1 MNFTWKAHDNLA
13 FAEQIDFLSKSIK
26 IDPLIAALLVR
37 RGITTF
43 DQAECFFRPKISQ
56 INDPFLFHQMTEAVD
71 ALNKAILEKQKIRLY
86 GDYDVDGTTAVAIMV
101 NVLGNKT
108 DRLDYYIPDRYT
120 EGYGLSQQG
129 VDAAISDGV
138 QLFIT
143 LDCGIRSVDLIQ
155 QLKDKGIQVMVCD
168 HHEPGPE
175 LPQAI
180 LLDPKIPGAGYPFD
194 GLSGAGVGMKLLEGL
209 YRQNNWPN
217 DELLAQWDLLALSIA
232 ADIVPVT
239 NENRIYAFHGLKRLN
254 HQPRLALNKMLT
266 ASNKKSP
273 FVLSDLVF
281 GVAPRINAAGR
292 IRTGRTA
299 VECMLDLSHTNLE
312 DLLMAI
318 EADNAMRKNLD
329 QNITQHALEL
339 LKNEDPS
346 RSVNIL
352 YDASWH
358 KGVVG
363 IVASRIME
371 SSPLPT
377 IILTEME
384 GVLSGSARTVMGFD
398 IHEALTTCK
407 ELLIQFGGHQHAAG
421 LSLKQEDFQEFK
433 QKMNSLAATYFD
445 THSKQPELAYHA
457 ELDFHQI
464 FENESTSSIPKL
476 MRILGQFEPFGPDNP
491 KPVFVT
497 RGVYATHCRLL
508 KDLHLKLTM
517 QQPGCPISLQGIAF
531 NSAEK
536 EDYCAEG
543 LSFDVAYTLDVNE
556 FNQQRT
562 VQLMVR
568 DILPSPTNVV

>member
-13 FAEQIDFLSKSIK
+13 LSEQINVLSKSVK
-26 IDPLIAALLVR
+26 IDPLIASLLVR

-56 INDPFLFHQMTEAVD
+56 INDPFLFHQMNEAVD
-71 ALNKAILEKQKIRLY
+71 ALSKALENMNKIRLY
-86 GDYDVDGTTAVAIMV
+86 GDYDVDGTTAVAIMM

-155 QLKDKGIQVMVCD
+155 QLRDKGIQVIVCD
-168 HHEPGPE
+168 HHEPGTQ

-180 LLDPKIPGAGYPFD
+180 LLDPKIPGEGYPFD

-209 YRQNNWPN
+209 YQKNNWPN

-239 NENRIYAFHGLKRLN
+239 DENRVYAFHGLKRLN
-254 HQPRLALNKMLT
+254 DHPRLAFKKMLT
-266 ASNKKSP
+266 AANKKSP
-273 FVLSDLVF
+273 YVLSDLVF

-299 VECMLDLSHTNLE
+299 VECMLGLSNTNLDE
-312 DLLMAI
+312 LLKAI
-318 EADNAMRKNLD
+318 EEDNATRKNLD
-329 QNITQHALEL
+329 QKITQHALEL
-339 LKNEDPS
+339 LEAEDPT

-363 IVASRIME
+363 IVASRLME

-377 IILTEME
+377 IVLTEID
-384 GVLSGSARTVMGFD
+384 GILSGSARTVMGFD
-398 IHEALTTCK
+398 IHEALISCE

-421 LSLKQEDFQEFK
+421 LSLKKEDFEEFK
-433 QKMNSLAATYFD
+433 RKMNSLAATYFE
-445 THSKQPELAYHA
+445 THSKQPELVYDA

-464 FENESTSSIPKL
+464 FVNESTSSIPKL
-476 MRILGQFEPFGPDNP
+476 MRILEQFEPFGPGNP

-508 KDLHLKLTM
+508 KELHLKLTL
-517 QQPGCPISLQGIAF
+517 QQPGFPFSLQGIAF
-531 NSAEK
+531 NAAEK
-536 EDYCAEG
+536 EDCCAEG
-543 LSFDVAYTLDVNE
+543 LSFNVAYTLEVNE
-556 FNQQRT
+556 FNHQRT
-562 VQLMVR
+562 LQLMVK
-568 DILPSPTNVV
+568 DISPS